1 MLRNFDSAFKLA
13 TWPIALLLAWFSLAT
28 MFAEA
33 SKTIPA
39 LPDWTIAAAPLRGD
53 LLADR
58 AALHAGAFPNMQPGS
73 PEAARARAEALSDAR
88 RSLYSSPH
96 LSRTWLLIAKLESST
111 SSTGPTVEALR
122 MSYLTAPAD
131 KGLIPD
137 RLQILS

>member
-39 LPDWTIAAAPLRGD
+39 LPDWTIAAVPLRGD

-58 AALHAGAFPNMQPGS
+58 PALLAGAFPNLQTPS
-73 PEAARARAEALSDAR
+73 QEAVAARVEALSEAR
-88 RSLYSSPH
+88 RSLFSSPH
-96 LSRTWLLIAKLESST
+96 LSRAWVLA
-111 SSTGPTVEALR
+111 A
-122 MSYLTAPAD
+122 
-131 KGLIPD
+131 
-137 RLQILS
+137 